1 MYQVKIYNSIA
12 EEGLECLGED
22 FEITESLD
30 NASCI
35 ILRSKDIKGKTLPKT
50 LLAIAR
56 AGAGVNNIDVS
67 ECSEKGIVVFNTPG
81 ANSNAVKELVLTG
94 ILMAARNVP
103 EALEW
108 VKTIDRDIE
117 DAVEKNKAKFAG
129 HEVFGRTIGIV
140 GLGAVG
146 VLVANAAED
155 LGMKVIGYDPYI
167 TVRSAHLLSNT
178 IPVCKSM
185 DDMLPQCDYLTI
197 HVPFMKETEGLLNKK
212 HFTRTKPEL
221 CVLNFARSGLVNE
234 EDILSLLK
242 SGRISKYITDFP
254 NEKLLHHKNV
264 VCIPHLGASTAE
276 SELNCAKMAVTQ
288 LCDYMQNGNIT
299 NSVNLPDCT
308 LGSLKTVARISIL
321 NKNIAGMLGTI
332 TGILSEM
339 NINISDLIN
348 KSKGSMAYTLIDIDA
363 PVDEQ
368 RLKKAL
374 DVEGIISVRFLYP
387 QLLQRRIDK
396 NPED

>member
-1 MYQVKIYNSIA
+1 MYQVKIYNHIA
-12 EEGLECLGED
+12 EEGLECLGEN
-22 FEITESLD
+22 FETTDSLE
-30 NASCI
+30 NASCM
-35 ILRSKDIKGKTLPKT
+35 ILRSKDIKNKELPET
-50 LLAIAR
+50 LLAITR
-56 AGAGVNNIDVS
+56 AGAGVNNIPVD

-81 ANSNAVKELVLTG
+81 ANANAVKELVLTG

-108 VKTIDRDIE
+108 VKKIDGNIE
-117 DAVEKNKAKFAG
+117 EAVEKNKARFAG

-167 TVRSAHLLSNT
+167 TVHSAHLLSNT
-178 IPVCKSM
+178 IPVYKDM
-185 DDMLPQCDYLTI
+185 NEMLPKCDYLTI
-197 HVPFMKETEGLLNKK
+197 HVPFMKETEGLLNKT
-212 HFTRTKPEL
+212 HFTHTKPEL
-221 CVLNFARSGLVNE
+221 CVLNFARNGLVHE

-254 NEKLLHHKNV
+254 NETLLHHKNV

-308 LGSLKTVARISIL
+308 LGNLKTAARISIL
-321 NKNIAGMLGTI
+321 NKNIAGMLGII

-339 NINISDLIN
+339 KINISDLIN
-348 KSKGSMAYTLIDIDA
+348 KSKGNMAYTLIDVDSS
-363 PVDEQ
+363 VDEN
-368 RLKKAL
+368 RLREAL
-374 DVEGIISVRFLYP
+374 NVEGIISVRILYP
-387 QLLQRRIDK
+387 EAL
-396 NPED
+396 